1 MIFINLSMVRVWKN
15 FKRLVKRKMT
25 WHSTKFTINVANKK
39 GITNNNIEDNSNIY
53 SSLIKPLMTI
63 ILFLITMDAFKV
75 FSLNIIHL
83 LDLVKQVYLRLDL
96 LIFLKLV
103 KSIVKPLVLIIII
116 LKIKLKVIINL
127 QITNQ

>member
-1 MIFINLSMVRVWKN
+1 
-15 FKRLVKRKMT
+15 MT